1 MHCLIPLGLGNET
14 YHAWTSYIK
23 GPKQTILIGSS
34 SSYLP
39 PLLFQT
45 SVMEYVK
52 PSDLKKE
59 LNAKFKERF
68 PNLQL
73 SLSKLR
79 R

>member
-1 MHCLIPLGLGNET
+1 
-14 YHAWTSYIK
+14 
-23 GPKQTILIGSS
+23 
-34 SSYLP
+34 
-39 PLLFQT
+39 
-45 SVMEYVK
+45 MEYVK

-79 R
+79 RYVTVTNRGVVIPALDPDPESDFQLSGDSGSIQI

>member
-1 MHCLIPLGLGNET
+1 MGLGNSL
-14 YHAWTSYIK
+14 WTSYIEA
-23 GPKQTILIGSS
+23 PLKQTVLIGSS
-34 SSYLP
+34 SSFSSF
-39 PLLFQT
+39 LFQT